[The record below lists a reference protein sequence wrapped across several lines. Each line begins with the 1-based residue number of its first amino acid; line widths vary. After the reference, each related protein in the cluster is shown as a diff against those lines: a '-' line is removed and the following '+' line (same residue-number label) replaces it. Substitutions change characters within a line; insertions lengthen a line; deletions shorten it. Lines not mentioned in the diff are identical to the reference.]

1 MDHIRPY
8 LRITP
13 IIAEHVMIDPT
24 AVVIGDVDLGKDVSI
39 WPNAVVRGDVNYILI
54 GAQTNV
60 QDGSILHVTHKSAE
74 IPEGYPLIIGEQ
86 VTIGHKT
93 VLHGC
98 RIGDRVLIGMGAI
111 ILDGAVIEND
121 VMIGAGSLVPPNKH
135 LKSGW
140 LYFGSPVKP
149 IRSLSKEE
157 RYALQKSAENY
168 VELKNHYR

>member
-1 MDHIRPY
+1 MNNIRPY

-24 AVVIGDVDLGKDVSI
+24 AVVIGDVDLGTDVSI
-39 WPNAVVRGDVNYILI
+39 WPHAVVRGDVNYILI
-54 GAQTNV
+54 GAQTNI
-60 QDGSILHVTHKSAE
+60 QDGSVLHVTHKSAE
-74 IPEGYPLIIGEQ
+74 IPEGYPLVIGEQ
-86 VTIGHKT
+86 VTIGHNA

-121 VMIGAGSLVPPNKH
+121 VMIGAGSVVPPNKH

-157 RYALQKSAENY
+157 KHALRKSAENY